1 MGEVT
6 GSGFKERV
14 LMVKGNK
21 YCHDLSRV
29 ELTAAKRVFF
39 LLRSAACLLST
50 LLPGKLTG
58 AEFREGNESLA
69 ALTGLLHDR

>member
-1 MGEVT
+1 MDEVT

-21 YCHDLSRV
+21 YCHDMSRV

-39 LLRSAACLLST
+39 SSSVLRVFYQPYLE
-50 LLPGKLTG
+50 GLTE
-58 AEFREGNESLA
+58 AELRKENESLA
-69 ALTGLLHDR
+69 TLTGLLHNR